1 MSKTVQMLKNYVPYN
16 EQEKTDI
23 EQIIEAEEKLGQILT
38 RDNRFCH
45 LCGSAFV
52 INKSHDKV
60 LAIYHN
66 IFDSW
71 TFPGGHA
78 DGDDDMLYVAKKEL
92 EEETSLKSFKLLS
105 EDPIAVDS
113 IDIAAHFKRGKF
125 VSAHLHMN
133 VTYLFEA
140 DEQQTLQIKA
150 DENQNVG
157 WLGLDELVEKSTEP
171 HMVVIFKKIIER
183 IRTNKF

>member
-1 MSKTVQMLKNYVPYN
+1 MSKTVEMLKQYVPYN
-16 EQEKTDI
+16 EQEETDI
-23 EQIIEAEEKLGQILT
+23 AQIIEAEEKLGQILT

-52 INKSHDKV
+52 INKTHDKV

-78 DGDDDMLYVAKKEL
+78 DGDDDMVYVAKKEL
-92 EEETSLKSFKLLS
+92 EEETSLTEYKLLS
-105 EDPIAVDS
+105 ENPIAVDS
-113 IDIAAHFKRGKF
+113 IDIAAHYKRGKF

-133 VTYLFEA
+133 ATYLFEA
-140 DEQQTLQIKA
+140 DENQKIQIKA
-150 DENQNVG
+150 DENQNIA
-157 WLGLDELVEKSTEP
+157 WLTFDELLEKSTEP

-183 IRTNKF
+183 IKSNNF